1 MHKLGFHTITTT
13 TINFAINQA
22 KQDVLFIVE
31 WLTPLFQIKFR
42 LW

>member
-22 KQDVLFIVE
+22 KQDVLFIAE
-31 WLTPLFQIKFR
+31 WLRMINSIVPN
-42 LW
+42 